1 MDFQMKMDI
10 RKFSEKS
17 QQSFGPVTVVVEG
30 TVQHADVP
38 DAVRMDGADA
48 LTDGID
54 RQGTDRFF
62 SSTDTEGT
70 GVETAACS
78 FQLYK
83 RFLPVEETALFRMG
97 QTVETADTC
106 QAVVAVLPVAVQVAE
121 SFDGIPLLGSVP
133 YIEPLGEDF
142 FSFSPEDTVYE
153 RMIPQKYFV
162 VS

>member
-1 MDFQMKMDI
+1 
-10 RKFSEKS
+10 
-17 QQSFGPVTVVVEG
+17 
-30 TVQHADVP
+30 
-38 DAVRMDGADA
+38 
-48 LTDGID
+48 
-54 RQGTDRFF
+54 
-62 SSTDTEGT
+62 
-70 GVETAACS
+70 
-78 FQLYK
+78 
-83 RFLPVEETALFRMG
+83 MG